1 MSNAAGNK
9 LPEKKKND
17 LLKKFLNAQEYTK
30 TLKVFFL
37 VYKNK
42 KSAMNV
48 IEDSS
53 YGGYSYD
60 QMQSYPQIPQSAKL
74 PSTK

>member
-1 MSNAAGNK
+1 MSNATGNK

-37 VYKNK
+37 FNETK

-53 YGGYSYD
+53 YGGYSYEE
-60 QMQSYPQIPQSAKL
+60 MQSYP
-74 PSTK
+74 